1 MRIET
6 SATDRK
12 AMAKAVADYLGETL
26 HYMGPPTFAYAA
38 GQVIIHRDSTITSE
52 TYEGEAELRAFLEQN
67 GFAMP
72 LTDELNITLPTAG
85 MTTTNLKNLVF
96 MLHARQ
102 YLLNRAVGAAC
113 FAVPSQL
120 IDALETTLPD
130 TTEAFLALVSQN
142 SDGCRGIAFDSESVT
157 FTFAR
162 SENPDCNKAYAQLAS
177 AMVTKAKEANRINP
191 IEQKPENEKYYFRSW
206 IVQLGFGGAD
216 FKTARKVLLQNLKGH
231 SAFRT
236 DADADKF
243 KAKMKEKRLAAKAL
257 AEHSEEE

>member
-1 MRIET
+1 M
-6 SATDRK
+6 
-12 AMAKAVADYLGETL
+12 
-26 HYMGPPTFAYAA
+26 
-38 GQVIIHRDSTITSE
+38 
-52 TYEGEAELRAFLEQN
+52 
-67 GFAMP
+67 
-72 LTDELNITLPTAG
+72 
-85 MTTTNLKNLVF
+85 
-96 MLHARQ
+96 
-102 YLLNRAVGAAC
+102 
-113 FAVPSQL
+113 
-120 IDALETTLPD
+120 
-130 TTEAFLALVSQN
+130 
-142 SDGCRGIAFDSESVT
+142 T

-257 AEHSEEE
+257 TEHSEEE

>member
-1 MRIET
+1 M
-6 SATDRK
+6 
-12 AMAKAVADYLGETL
+12 
-26 HYMGPPTFAYAA
+26 
-38 GQVIIHRDSTITSE
+38 
-52 TYEGEAELRAFLEQN
+52 
-67 GFAMP
+67 
-72 LTDELNITLPTAG
+72 
-85 MTTTNLKNLVF
+85 
-96 MLHARQ
+96 
-102 YLLNRAVGAAC
+102 
-113 FAVPSQL
+113 
-120 IDALETTLPD
+120 
-130 TTEAFLALVSQN
+130 SQN

-162 SENPDCNKAYAQLAS
+162 SENPDCNKAYAQLAG

-191 IEQKPENEKYYFRSW
+191 TEQKPENEKYYFRSW

-257 AEHSEEE
+257 TEHSEEE